1 MSPLQWIMVVDAVA
15 LIAVTIAGGITEARA
30 ARARYRIT
38 DSDWALLASWLAGEA
53 ASQRD
58 VIDLNGGARTLV
70 AAPGHLD
77 MPTVRDGWRGRL
89 ARTMLRLPG
98 NVVSLVRV
106 RPRRD
111 AHSCSSRNGDR
122 EQGRRAG

>member
-1 MSPLQWIMVVDAVA
+1 MSPLDWILVVDAVA
-15 LIAVTIAGGITEARA
+15 LSAVAIAAGITEARA

-38 DSDWALLASWLAGEA
+38 DSDWALLESWLAGEA
-53 ASQRD
+53 ASKRD
-58 VIDLNGGARTLV
+58 VIDLGRARTLV
-70 AAPGHLD
+70 AAPSHLD
-77 MPTVRDGWRGRL
+77 MPTARDGWRGRL
-89 ARTMLRLPG
+89 ARTMLRLPR
-98 NVVSLVRV
+98 NIVSLVRV

>member
-1 MSPLQWIMVVDAVA
+1 MSPFEWILVVDAVA

-38 DSDWALLASWLAGEA
+38 DSDWALLESWLAGEG

-58 VIDLNGGARTLV
+58 VGGARTLV

-77 MPTVRDGWRGRL
+77 TPTVRDGWRGRL

-111 AHSCSSRNGDR
+111 ARSYSSRNGDR